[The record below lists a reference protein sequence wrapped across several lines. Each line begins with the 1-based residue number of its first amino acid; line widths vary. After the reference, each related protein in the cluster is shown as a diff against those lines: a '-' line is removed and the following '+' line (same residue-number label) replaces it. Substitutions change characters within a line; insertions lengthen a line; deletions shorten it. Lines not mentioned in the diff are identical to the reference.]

1 MKILKIAVLALSA
14 ILVNTSCS
22 SDFVEREFYQS
33 VEQAPLS
40 SEIEVE
46 SFVKG
51 IYSSMR
57 SSSYLGRNYILYS
70 EIRSDEMYSRERQG
84 LTSVYRY
91 TMTSTDGTARSTYS
105 TIYEAIAKANIVINT
120 DINKIP
126 SSDHSKVNFHK
137 GQALV
142 LRGLLAFDLLKLY
155 GQKYSGGELGV
166 VYPLEYNPKA
176 RQARGTIVE
185 NEAQIEKDLVEGLA
199 LMEANAA
206 YNPAT
211 KTELSINAVKGF
223 MSRYFLYKEDW
234 QKVSDLV
241 KEIYGAYSV
250 VAKDAYLTSWTL
262 SDASPNS
269 VFELA
274 VGQGGN
280 LGTSSLYQ
288 MYHTDGYADVPIVS
302 RVYTRTSYY
311 PDTTDVR
318 LEQFSRSGS
327 RYYLTGKYTERNA
340 NIKLL
345 RYEEIL
351 LNGAEAELQLGNTET
366 ALTYFN
372 EIRTN
377 RGSSTRTSLRLSH
390 IKNERVAELVGEGF
404 RYWDLLRWG
413 DISSLSYQLYGGAFN
428 NDKNLLVFPI
438 PAAETN
444 LEGSLVVSNPGY
456 DN

>member
-1 MKILKIAVLALSA
+1 MKVLKIAVLALST

-33 VEQAPLS
+33 VEQAPLTS
-40 SEIEVE
+40 AIEVE
-46 SFVKG
+46 SFVRG

-84 LTSVYRY
+84 LKSVYRY

-105 TIYEAIAKANIVINT
+105 KIYEAIAKANIVINT
-120 DINKIP
+120 DINNVP
-126 SSDHSKVNFHK
+126 SSEHSKVNFHK

-155 GQKYSGGELGV
+155 GQKYTGGELGI
-166 VYPLEYNPKA
+166 VYPLEYNPEA

-185 NEAQIEKDLVEGLA
+185 NETQIEKDIEEGLA
-199 LMEANAA
+199 LMVANAD

-211 KTELSINAVKGF
+211 RTELTINAVKGF
-223 MSRYFLYKEDW
+223 MSRYYLYKEDW

-241 KEIYGAYSV
+241 KELHGAYSV

-262 SDASPNS
+262 MDASPNS

-274 VGQGGN
+274 VGQGGS

-302 RVYTRTSYY
+302 RVYTRTTYY
-311 PDTTDVR
+311 SDETDVR
-318 LEQFSRSGS
+318 LEQFTRSGS

-351 LNGAEAELQLGNTET
+351 LNGAEAEFRLGNT
-366 ALTYFN
+366 ADAMTYIN

-377 RGSSTRTSLRLSH
+377 RGASERTSLTIDN
-390 IKNERVAELVGEGF
+390 IKRERVAELIGEGF

-413 DISSLSYQLYGGAFN
+413 DISSLSYQLKGLPN
-428 NDKNLLVFPI
+428 NDMNLLAFPI

-444 LEGSLVVSNPGY
+444 LSGTLVVSNPGY